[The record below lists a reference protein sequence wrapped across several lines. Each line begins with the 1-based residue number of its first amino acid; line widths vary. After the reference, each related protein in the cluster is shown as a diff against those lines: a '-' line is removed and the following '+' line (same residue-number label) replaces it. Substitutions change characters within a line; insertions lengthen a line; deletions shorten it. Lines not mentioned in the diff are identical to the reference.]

1 MKRLKLLAL
10 LAVFALFAAAC
21 GGSDSDTE
29 EATTTDDDTT
39 EVAASDDGDERSHG
53 RRSHGRTE
61 AEDEAPAASTAGQG
75 GELTLLQWQAPS
87 QANVLLSGG
96 TKDALA
102 ASLVI
107 EPLARFDPDGVL
119 QPALAEFIPTAGNG
133 ISDDLTEITWT
144 LKTMSCGL
152 TARRSPLTTLC
163 SPMSTAPTKP
173 LAAVS
178 T

>member
-39 EVAASDDGDERSHG
+39 EVAASDDGDEKKPW
-53 RRSHGRTE
+53 TEEAPAE

-102 ASLVI
+102 ASLVL
-107 EPLARFDPDGVL
+107 EPLARFGPDG
-119 QPALAEFIPTAGNG
+119 AHG
-133 ISDDLTEITWT
+133 
-144 LKTMSCGL
+144 SCS
-152 TARRSPLTTLC
+152 R
-163 SPMSTAPTKP
+163 
-173 LAAVS
+173 
-178 T
+178 